1 MKNVPLVKQVGAV
14 AIIAGTAVGAGML
27 GIPFAVAAVGFKYAV
42 ILLFVVWAIMFATA
56 MLFVEATSS
65 QPIGTDLDSI
75 SHNLLGKLGRLS
87 NLVFYIL
94 LLYSLITAYIFMG
107 GHLFQTYIFGFFGIT
122 SNAASATIFCAIF
135 GFVIYMG
142 IRTVFRVNEIFLSLK
157 IIAFVMFIAF
167 VSPHIQE
174 SLLTEQGEGFKYSWF
189 AIPILV
195 TSFGFHIV
203 IPSIRNYFDNDV
215 VFRRTIAIGAVAPLI
230 VYLVWIFATL
240 GTISLYG
247 VDGFID
253 LNHTHA
259 TLAEGYASLGY
270 RTPLVFIK
278 MFENFAIITSFLGV
292 ALSLYSF
299 NRDFTGFNVTKRLG
313 KLSVLAITLVPPLI
327 FAMYFVNSFISAL
340 GYASIFVAVLL
351 IILPALMVWVVRKK
365 ESRNTLFSKLYL
377 TTIIFSGVVIIALQF
392 LVAFGKLSHI

>member
-1 MKNVPLVKQVGAV
+1 MKNVPFVKQIGAV

-56 MLFVEATSS
+56 MLFVEASSS

-75 SHNLLGKLGRLS
+75 SHNILGKFGRLL
-87 NLVFYIL
+87 NLIFYIL

-107 GHLFQTYIFGFFGIT
+107 GHLFQTYIFSFFGIT
-122 SNAASATIFCAIF
+122 STAASAIIFCAIF
-135 GFVIYMG
+135 GSVIYMG

-157 IIAFVMFIAF
+157 IIAFVMFIVF
-167 VSPHIQE
+167 VAPHIQE
-174 SLLTEQGEGFKYSWF
+174 SLLTEQGEGFQYAWF

-215 VFRRTIAIGAVAPLI
+215 IFKRTVAIGAVAPLI

-247 VDGFID
+247 ADGFININ
-253 LNHTHA
+253 LSQA

-327 FAMYFVNSFISAL
+327 FAMYLVNSFISAL
-340 GYASIFVAVLL
+340 GYASIFIAVLL
-351 IILPALMVWVVRKK
+351 IIQPALMVWVVRKK

-377 TTIIFSGVVIIALQF
+377 TAIIFSGVVIIALQF